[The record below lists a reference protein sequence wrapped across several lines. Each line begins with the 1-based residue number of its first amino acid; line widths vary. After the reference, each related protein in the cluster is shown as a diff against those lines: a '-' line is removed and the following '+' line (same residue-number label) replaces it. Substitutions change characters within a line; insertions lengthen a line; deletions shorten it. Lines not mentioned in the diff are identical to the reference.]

1 MMACK
6 KILIIDLVDEWEILD
21 SRGSISILLA

>member
-1 MMACK
+1 MACK